1 MMEAGVFSNGSAVAA
16 LVAISFFSF
25 VTGMIFRKWPEKV
38 QEFAENVDGF
48 GALLTPAAHR
58 ALIQVCG
65 FTLSLMSVAA
75 LLATG
80 AVL

>member
-1 MMEAGVFSNGSAVAA
+1 MLEASVFSGAGAVAA

-25 VTGMIFRKWPEKV
+25 VAGMVFRKWPEKV

-48 GALLTPAAHR
+48 GALLTPDAHR

-65 FTLSLMSVAA
+65 FTLSLISFAA